1 MSFFLRHTLFRYF
14 LTVLLSQRVSPDR
27 QFTTKGW
34 TVKLKLFHA
43 RFARSRA
50 ARVVPYFMLANL
62 KPKQASSGL
71 SEERNL
77 KYFEQAEDSVRGLLE
92 GDTDHHFGGP

>member
-1 MSFFLRHTLFRYF
+1 M
-14 LTVLLSQRVSPDR
+14 
-27 QFTTKGW
+27 
-34 TVKLKLFHA
+34 KLKLFHA

-62 KPKQASSGL
+62 KPKQASS
-71 SEERNL
+71 EERNL